1 MAGNSVSNF
10 VSGIISGEQQVVSAV
25 SQIPTDVSYAVGA
38 LASRVAPAVQ
48 AIEQIPSSIL
58 SQPSQAVQQATQN
71 ASTVSSVQNLPTPY
85 VSKQITPTEAAI
97 NNLSTPYVSK
107 PSQGGA
113 FASEESKFGGDG
125 NIIDQLSTGLFNT
138 LSSNIITKTV
148 LSPIL
153 PSVQKGIEA
162 YKAYEGYQT
171 ATPETVSSSLSK
183 YQSVAKE
190 ITPSAVTSVEAGG
203 GIGSWIGG
211 VKSGYESLVKPINEW
226 AVSTLPS
233 VGIIKSSGLVTGI
246 TSLPS
251 MALFTGQAVATD
263 VESALKSTDILS
275 DIEKFPAL
283 ATAGTLITARSMYDT
298 LTTNPVELG
307 TSLIGTYLGMRAI
320 SGSATKAV
328 GLARTS
334 GLNEYGVPKSVSV
347 ESIGYD
353 SRYGYPIK
361 PTYGTSTQL
370 YKSFEEGTLIPTP
383 KEMSATQPVIRSPL
397 TSSFPYVRSPITM
410 ERIEPPYV
418 PKSARLPTHEPG
430 DIVLWTAHEAES
442 LTKGIKVGEGFK
454 MVGTGSSELNA
465 ISAAPVLESYYTK
478 AGLGGQIP
486 ESIGFE
492 SPFKS
497 PTAYATEVP
506 SLETIPS
513 RVKKMIGKTPEGGTD
528 YTPLNQYM
536 AKRLTE
542 VPAGQ
547 AFIPMIKGEYEANI
561 PTNTLFEVTGRRY
574 YTKVGGIGESH
585 LFGTRVPIIE
595 LKTTGYEPSELPES
609 ASPIKTRIASSS
621 YKAEPLI
628 NLAYTPL
635 TTSIVKLPSSQ
646 KLTEKLSTIE
656 SKVSEGISKVSS
668 ALSSERPLS
677 ESLSK
682 SLSKSL
688 SGIESGISSK
698 ISLAETISLP
708 LTKLTPPTPPTTPPY
723 SPSEPVSE
731 PKTIKTPP
739 SSLSLSIST
748 GGGVSSTIQK
758 KRRKVHEEVFS
769 LGTLVLPQIKNV
781 KINYKSP
788 SGIQN
793 INMSPIN
800 KKGGSLIPI
809 PKPIQ
814 RKQPANYGPKI
825 PEPLYR
831 GSNTTKINQRI
842 NVKQK
847 TPSIP
852 KNHIINSYIPKNT
865 VHHNGGSG
873 TGNHIPT
880 NNLPKEAR
888 VSGSKKKSLYSTNL
902 RSALY

>member
-1 MAGNSVSNF
+1 MAGNPVSNF

-38 LASRVAPAVQ
+38 LAARVAPAVQ
-48 AIEQIPSSIL
+48 S
-58 SQPSQAVQQATQN
+58 TQLP
-71 ASTVSSVQNLPTPY
+71 TTTQNLPTPF
-85 VSKQITPTEAAI
+85 VSTPSQHPTVYTPTPSAI
-97 NNLSTPYVSK
+97 QQLPAPYVSK
-107 PSQGGA
+107 LTQGGA
-113 FASEESKFGGDG
+113 FASEVSKFGGAG

-138 LSSNIITKTV
+138 LSSNIVTKEI

-171 ATPETVSSSLSK
+171 ATPETVSSSLAK

-203 GIGSWIGG
+203 GVGSWIGG
-211 VKSGYESLVKPINEW
+211 VKSGYESLVKPVNEW

-320 SGSATKAV
+320 SGGATKAV

-486 ESIGFE
+486 KSIGFE

-506 SLETIPS
+506 SLETIPAK
-513 RVKKMIGKTPEGGTD
+513 VKSMIGKTPEGGTD
-528 YTPLNQYM
+528 YTPLNEYM

-708 LTKLTPPTPPTTPPY
+708 LTKLTPPTTPPY
-723 SPSEPVSE
+723 STSEPVSE
-731 PKTIKTPP
+731 PTTSKTPP

-788 SGIQN
+788 LGIQN

-800 KKGGSLIPI
+800 KKNSSLIPI
-809 PKPIQ
+809 PKPI
-814 RKQPANYGPKI
+814 RRTQPANYGPKI

-888 VSGSKKKSLYSTNL
+888 VSGSKKKSLHSTNL